1 MLKRILF
8 VAFLCFS
15 AATQAQA
22 QVKVGETVP
31 SFDTRLL
38 DGKTLSAQDL
48 KGKAVLVVYWAT
60 WCPPCQRE
68 MPELQALYEKHRDKG
83 FEILALSIDAD
94 KFTVEEFW
102 KDHDYRFPVAMIAPA
117 HTQALGKVKATPT
130 LHLIDRQGK
139 LNMVRLGPMEQV
151 KLEVRLLAL
160 LRN

>member
-1 MLKRILF
+1 MLRRVLL

-15 AATQAQA
+15 AAAQA
-22 QVKVGETVP
+22 QVKVGETVTP
-31 SFDTRLL
+31 FDTRLL

-48 KGKAVLVVYWAT
+48 KDKAVLVVYWAT

-68 MPELQALYEKHRDKG
+68 LPELQALYEKHRDKG

-117 HTQALGKVKATPT
+117 HTQALGKVKATPS
-130 LHLIDRQGK
+130 LHLIDKKGVLR
-139 LNMVRLGPMEQV
+139 LVRLGPMGQD
-151 KLEVRLLAL
+151 KLEARLLPL
-160 LRN
+160 LQN